1 MDPNTLFQSALH
13 VRNHSYSPYSG
24 FRVGAALKI
33 QGIDEIVTGTNVEN
47 ASYGATICAE
57 RAAVLAA
64 IARYGKIPFEAI
76 AVVADAQ
83 PYVVPCA
90 SCLGVL
96 AEFCPPDFPIYCCN
110 LDGIQKV
117 LLLRELL
124 PNPFRLE
131 HP

>member
-1 MDPNTLFQSALH
+1 MDPNILFKYALQ
-13 VRNHSYSPYSG
+13 VRDRSYSPYSG
-24 FRVGAALKI
+24 FRVGAALKVA
-33 QGIDEIVTGTNVEN
+33 GVEEPVTGTNVEN

-64 IARYGKIPFEAI
+64 IARYGKVPFEAI

-90 SCLGVL
+90 ACLGVL
-96 AEFCPPDFPIYCCN
+96 AEFCPADFPIYCCN
-110 LDGIQKV
+110 LEGIQKV
-117 LLLRELL
+117 LQLRDLL

-131 HP
+131 RP